1 MVAVAA
7 ATGLRKC
14 CGWMRGRRR
23 PSPASL
29 PSVLKRDQRGIALQ
43 TVIIMVALIAIAVAV
58 ATVILTRG
66 GEVADDLE
74 RQNVTFNP
82 DRFKT
87 QALCEEYDYKWDN
100 NSVCVE

>member
-1 MVAVAA
+1 
-7 ATGLRKC
+7 
-14 CGWMRGRRR
+14 MRGRRR
-23 PSPASL
+23 PPPASL

-43 TVIIMVALIAIAVAV
+43 TVIIMVALIAIAVTIS
-58 ATVILTRG
+58 TVILTRG

-87 QALCEEYDYKWDN
+87 KELCEEYDYSWDDTD
-100 NSVCVE
+100 SDKAKHVCKEKP